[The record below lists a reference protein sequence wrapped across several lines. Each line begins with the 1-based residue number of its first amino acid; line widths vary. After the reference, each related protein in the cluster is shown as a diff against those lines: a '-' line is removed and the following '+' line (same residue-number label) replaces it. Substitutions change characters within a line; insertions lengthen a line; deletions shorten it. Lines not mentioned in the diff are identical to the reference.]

1 MLHVCKPGAVPS
13 AGLSVHSAKHERYVL
28 HVGKP
33 GAVPSAVPG
42 ALAPNVVRGAVPGA
56 MGPNVAR
63 GAVPG
68 ALAPNVARGG
78 AESTSSRMASL
89 AAGGARA
96 VAAGVKLGKKRK
108 RERSEE

>member
-1 MLHVCKPGAVPS
+1 M
-13 AGLSVHSAKHERYVL
+13 L

>member
-1 MLHVCKPGAVPS
+1 MLHVCKPGAVP
-13 AGLSVHSAKHERYVL
+13 G
-28 HVGKP
+28 
-33 GAVPSAVPG
+33 AVPG

-89 AAGGARA
+89 AAGGARHGARA
-96 VAAGVKLGKKRK
+96 VAADVKLGKKRK
-108 RERSEE
+108 RERSED

>member
-1 MLHVCKPGAVPS
+1 MLHVC
-13 AGLSVHSAKHERYVL
+13 
-28 HVGKP
+28 KP

-42 ALAPNVVRGAVPGA
+42 ALAPNV
-56 MGPNVAR
+56 AR
-63 GAVPG
+63 GAVLG
-68 ALAPNVARGG
+68 VMAPNVARSGVAA